1 MPHHTQ
7 TMLEKVVKFFKNWML
22 PIVMV
27 LGVSIYLLL
36 HYLSG
41 SAEETYIGIAKRVQ
55 PTLISVM
62 LFLQLAVVS
71 PRDLKFHRWH
81 FVCIAAQTLLFAGFA
96 LLCILLPHGNARI
109 LSESAML
116 CFIAPTA
123 VAAGVIASKIGGN
136 ISSVMTYTVMIDFL
150 VALLIPAFIPLIHP
164 ETDVDFFPAFFSII
178 KRVSSILVLPCILAW
193 FIRYALPG
201 LQRRLEKCVGW
212 AFYIWG
218 IALTLAMSLA
228 TRSLV
233 TSGIV
238 WWVIICIGLI
248 SLLACI
254 FQFWLGRWL
263 ARSYGHAESVTAGQA
278 LGQKNNG
285 FIIWLGFT
293 YLTPVCSVAGGLYAI
308 WHNLVNSW
316 ELYQA
321 RKGQI

>member
-1 MPHHTQ
+1 
-7 TMLEKVVKFFKNWML
+7 ML
-22 PIVMV
+22 PISMM
-27 LGVSIYLLL
+27 LGVGIYLLL
-36 HYLSG
+36 HYLPG
-41 SAEETYIGIAKRVQ
+41 GAEEPYINVSKVVQ
-55 PTLISVM
+55 PTLISIM
-62 LFLQLAVVS
+62 LFLQLTVVS
-71 PRDLKFHRWH
+71 PKDLRFHKWH
-81 FVCIAAQTLLFAGFA
+81 FICLAAQLLLFAGFA
-96 LLCILLPHGNARI
+96 AACIKLPQGNARV
-109 LSESAML
+109 LAESAML

-123 VAAGVIASKIGGN
+123 VAAGVIASKIGGH
-136 ISSVMTYTVMIDFL
+136 ISSVMTYTVLIDFV
-150 VALLIPAFIPLIHP
+150 VALLLPAVIPFLHP
-164 ETDVDFFPAFFSII
+164 ETDVRFFVAFFAII
-178 KRVSSILVLPCILAW
+178 KKVAAILVYPCLIAW

-218 IALTLAMSLA
+218 VGLVLAMSLA

-248 SLLACI
+248 SLISCV
-254 FQFWLGRWL
+254 FQFWLGRRL
-263 ARSYGHAESVTAGQA
+263 ARGYGHAESITAGQV

-321 RKGQI
+321 RKAR

>member
-1 MPHHTQ
+1 
-7 TMLEKVVKFFKNWML
+7 
-22 PIVMV
+22 
-27 LGVSIYLLL
+27 
-36 HYLSG
+36 
-41 SAEETYIGIAKRVQ
+41 
-55 PTLISVM
+55 
-62 LFLQLAVVS
+62 
-71 PRDLKFHRWH
+71 
-81 FVCIAAQTLLFAGFA
+81 
-96 LLCILLPHGNARI
+96 
-109 LSESAML
+109 
-116 CFIAPTA
+116 
-123 VAAGVIASKIGGN
+123 
-136 ISSVMTYTVMIDFL
+136 MTYTVMIDFL

-178 KRVSSILVLPCILAW
+178 KRVSSILVLPCLLAW

-263 ARSYGHAESVTAGQA
+263 ARSYGHAESITAGQA

-316 ELYQA
+316 ELYQT

>member
-1 MPHHTQ
+1 MP
-7 TMLEKVVKFFKNWML
+7 EKAVRFLKDWML

-36 HYLSG
+36 HYLAPA
-41 SAEETYIGIAKRVQ
+41 AEESYIGTAKWLQ
-55 PTLISVM
+55 PTLISIM

-71 PRDLKFHRWH
+71 PKDLRLHRWH
-81 FVCIAAQTLLFAGFA
+81 LVCILAQTLLFAGFA
-96 LLCILLPHGNARI
+96 YLCITLPEGNGRI

-123 VAAGVIASKIGGN
+123 VAAGVIASRIGGN
-136 ISSVMTYTVMIDFL
+136 ISSIITYTVLIDVL
-150 VALLIPAFIPLIHP
+150 VSLLIPAVIPLIHP
-164 ETDVDFFPAFFSII
+164 ETDVRFVAAFFAII
-178 KRVSSILVLPCILAW
+178 RKVAAILVLPCALAW

-201 LQRRLEKCVGW
+201 LQRRLERCVGW

-218 IALTLAMSLA
+218 VGLTLAMSLA

-238 WWVIICIGLI
+238 WWVIVCIGLI
-248 SLLACI
+248 SLASCL
-254 FQFWLGRWL
+254 FQFWLGRRL
-263 ARSYGHAESVTAGQA
+263 ARGYGRAESITAGQA

-316 ELYQA
+316 ELYEA
-321 RKGQI
+321 RKGR